1 MVLQAKILVNHLTIN
16 TAQLNLTTNKVIK
29 FYFHDLKL
37 MTKECEAI
45 LCCQEPIEN
54 ENQRILKR
62 MQILKN
68 TLTKL
73 QNAIK
78 IMQFKEYPDSTPTM
92 NPPVEIS
99 KCSDY
104 FNTIKASAL
113 GSILY
118 DTKRNSMDIGK
129 LNLSTIRKPNSGKKR
144 QSLRMAIF
152 KKQVDPIEIDQQK
165 VENRVDESM
174 NLQISHILD
183 QLTDLSTTLSGKC

>member
-1 MVLQAKILVNHLTIN
+1 MA
-16 TAQLNLTTNKVIK
+16 
-29 FYFHDLKL
+29 
-37 MTKECEAI
+37 KECEAI
-45 LCCQEPIEN
+45 LCCQEPIAN

-62 MQILKN
+62 LQILKN

-78 IMQFKEYPDSTPTM
+78 IMQCKEFPESAPTM
-92 NPPVEIS
+92 NPPVDIS

-118 DTKRNSMDIGK
+118 DTKRNSMDIGR
-129 LNLSTIRKPNSGKKR
+129 LNISTIRKPGTGKKR

-152 KKQVDPIEIDQQK
+152 KKQVDPIDFGQNI
-165 VENRVDESM
+165 ENKADESM
-174 NLQISHILD
+174 NLQITHILD
-183 QLTDLSTTLSGKC
+183 QLTDLSSTFSERC